1 MNTRKASIPDLILEG
16 SKTRQKRKAEHKIRN
31 IVFAVSSIFIVF
43 AHGTSLQNLYETFS
57 ELPTPSGSSYTYLD
71 SWDLESHLYKPEL
84 SVREDNFFEL
94 GFTSS
99 DKQQHDSKDFE
110 KPASFTTESNHTF
123 DPLELPKDAGMM
135 LSALLD
141 DDSDSDEAPIGEES
155 TCASIGEAPNPNP
168 DADPQAAM
176 LSIPVIQFVGAA
188 NEVKPLPKHGN
199 KSQKNV
205 VLMSNLSI
213 DNN

>member
-1 MNTRKASIPDLILEG
+1 LEG

-31 IVFAVSSIFIVF
+31 IVFAVSSIFIGF
-43 AHGTSLQNLYETFS
+43 AHGTSLQNLYETFSELPTPSGSSYTNLDSWDLHS

-94 GFTSS
+94 GSTSS

-123 DPLELPKDAGMM
+123 DPLELPKNAGHWMLLWWERYQDEDA
-135 LSALLD
+135 
-141 DDSDSDEAPIGEES
+141 
-155 TCASIGEAPNPNP
+155 
-168 DADPQAAM
+168 
-176 LSIPVIQFVGAA
+176 
-188 NEVKPLPKHGN
+188 PLR
-199 KSQKNV
+199 
-205 VLMSNLSI
+205 
-213 DNN
+213 

>member
-57 ELPTPSGSSYTYLD
+57 ELPTPSGSSYTNLDSWDLHSELPTPSGSSYTYLD

-94 GFTSS
+94 GSTSS

-110 KPASFTTESNHTF
+110 KPTSFTTSPTI
-123 DPLELPKDAGMM
+123 PKNAGMM

-141 DDSDSDEAPIGEES
+141 NDSDSDEVPIGEES
-155 TCASIGEAPNPNP
+155 TYASIDEAPNPNP
-168 DADPQAAM
+168 DADY
-176 LSIPVIQFVGAA
+176 
-188 NEVKPLPKHGN
+188 
-199 KSQKNV
+199 
-205 VLMSNLSI
+205 
-213 DNN
+213 